1 MAAGVRA
8 AEAKD
13 RGRCRRLA
21 HSAWFGLGVGL
32 AALALPVAT
41 AAQDAPSREEV
52 ARALQRAVRFF
63 CDQVSVQGGYLWR
76 YSADLTLR
84 EGEGKAT
91 ASMAWIQPPGTPAV
105 GEAYLTAYA
114 RVKAEYLREAAIQT
128 ARALVRGQLHSGGWD
143 DEIEFDPAKRP
154 AYAYRVDGPP
164 RPRAR
169 NVSTLDDDKTQSCI
183 RFLMQV
189 DRLLEFQDAAIHE
202 ATRYALDQLVKV
214 QYPNGAWPQRFSG
227 PPRTEEHPVL
237 PARYPDQWPREFPA
251 ANYASYYTLNDNTHA
266 DVIRTL
272 FGAAEVYGE
281 RRYFEA
287 ARRGGDFLLLAQM
300 PDPQPAWAQQYNA
313 RMEPAW
319 ARKFEPPAITG
330 GESQGAIR
338 ILLEVYRHTGDRKYL
353 DPIPK
358 ALDYLEKSQ
367 LPGGRLARFYELKTN
382 RPLYFTRD
390 YKLVY
395 TDDDLPTDYGFV
407 VGSNLPSLRKA
418 YEELAATPPEQLR
431 RPSAPERITL
441 TPRLAAAARQAIQTL
456 DERGAWVE
464 PGRLAQ
470 ADGSRGTER
479 IITTRT
485 FIRNL
490 DTLSRF
496 LAASAR

>member
-1 MAAGVRA
+1 MRR
-8 AEAKD
+8 
-13 RGRCRRLA
+13 RGP
-21 HSAWFGLGVGL
+21 FTLGVCLVLMAGL
-32 AALALPVAT
+32 TSLGLPSAAT
-41 AAQDAPSREEV
+41 AQDAPSREE
-52 ARALQRAVRFF
+52 AASALARAVRFF
-63 CDQVSVQGGYLWR
+63 CDRVSVEGGYLWR

-84 EGEGKAT
+84 EGEEKAT

-105 GEAYLTAYA
+105 GEAYLAAYQ

-143 DEIEFDPAKRP
+143 NFIEFDPAKRP

-189 DRLLEFQDAAIHE
+189 DRLLDFQDAAIHE
-202 ATRYALDQLVKV
+202 ATRYALDQLVQV

-227 PPRTEEHPVL
+227 PPRPEEHPVL
-237 PARYPDQWPREFPA
+237 PARYPDEWPRTFPG
-251 ANYASYYTLNDNTHA
+251 ANYAGYYTLNDNTQA

-272 FGAAEVYGE
+272 FAAAEIYGE
-281 RRYFEA
+281 RRYFDA

-300 PDPQPAWAQQYNA
+300 PDPQPAWAQQYNF

-319 ARKFEPPAITG
+319 ARRFEPPAITG

-353 DPIPK
+353 EPIPR
-358 ALDYLEKSQ
+358 ALAYLEKSQ
-367 LPGGRLARFYELKTN
+367 LAGNRLARFYELKTN
-382 RPLYFTRD
+382 RPLYFTKD
-390 YKLVY
+390 YRLVY
-395 TDDDLPTDYGFV
+395 TDDDLPTHYAFV
-407 VGSNLPSLRKA
+407 VSSNLPSLRKA
-418 YEELAATPPEQLR
+418 YEELAAAPPEQLR
-431 RPSAPERITL
+431 RQPAPERITL
-441 TPRLAAAARQAIQTL
+441 TPRLAEAARQAIATL
-456 DERGAWVE
+456 DKRGAWVE
-464 PGRLAQ
+464 EGRLTQ
-470 ADGSRGTER
+470 SDDGRGVR
-479 IITTRT
+479 QVITTRT